1 MDPDLQAAH
10 AAAPWLVVPDDHEV
24 EDDYAN
30 MARRDNLP
38 PLTAAQW
45 TARRTAAYRAYYENM
60 PLRPSAAPNGN
71 SSQLYRRVRWGTLA
85 TFHMLDTRQFRDRH
99 ACGGGWK
106 VCADADLAGRSLPG
120 ATQEAWL
127 LDGLGQHHGT
137 WDVILQQV
145 FFARR
150 WGGG

>member
-45 TARRTAAYRAYYENM
+45 TERRTAAYRAYYENM

-71 SSQLYRRVRWGTLA
+71 SIQIYRRIRWGSLA
-85 TFHMLDTRQFRDRH
+85 TFHMLDTRQFRDAQ
-99 ACGGGWK
+99 ACGGGWR
-106 VCADADLAGRSLPG
+106 VGCSDADRADHSMPG
-120 ATQEAWL
+120 TAQETWL
-127 LDGLGQHHGT
+127 LDGLAQHLGT
-137 WDVILQQV
+137 WDIIGQQV
-145 FFARR
+145 F
-150 WGGG
+150 